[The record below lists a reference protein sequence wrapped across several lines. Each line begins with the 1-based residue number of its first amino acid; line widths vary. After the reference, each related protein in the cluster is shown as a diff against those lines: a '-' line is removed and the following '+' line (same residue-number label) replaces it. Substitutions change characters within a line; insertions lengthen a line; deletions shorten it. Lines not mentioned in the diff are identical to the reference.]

1 MSEPLRTAP
10 TDQGPATEA
19 DREALIEKLLL
30 AGLDHYFD
38 GRYEQ
43 AVNVWTR
50 VAFLERGH
58 GRARAYIE
66 RARGA
71 LAEQQRESEELLHT
85 GVEAYQAGDLRAA
98 RELLTRAVV
107 EGGANETAL
116 MFLQRLGHVEAA
128 TQEPRDETPRRGSI
142 RSAFRADAASDRTNW
157 FSTVLLSA
165 AIIAVVLLL
174 AQPIASWLGE
184 LPVAPLESRSERVE
198 PLPIVRNS
206 EARVAR
212 ARDLYGSGRL
222 SDALRILDEI
232 DIADPLRPEADAL
245 KAAIQRDLLAT
256 VPPSPPAAAGEAPR

>member
-10 TDQGPATEA
+10 ADQGPATDA

-30 AGLDHYFD
+30 AGLDHYFE

-71 LAEQQRESEELLHT
+71 LAEQQRESEELLHN
-85 GVEAYQAGDLRAA
+85 GVEAYKAGDLQAA
-98 RELLTRAVV
+98 RQLLTRAVA
-107 EGGANETAL
+107 EGVANETAL
-116 MFLQRLGHVEAA
+116 VFLQRLGHLEAA
-128 TQEPRDETPRRGSI
+128 AQLPRLEPSRRASFTA
-142 RSAFRADAASDRTNW
+142 SFRVPKASSRTNW
-157 FSTVLLSA
+157 LSTALLSA
-165 AIIAVVLLL
+165 GIVTVVLLL

-184 LPVAPLESRSERVE
+184 LPVAAPVVRAVRVE
-198 PLPIVRNS
+198 PLPIVRAS

-212 ARDLYGSGRL
+212 ARELYANGRL
-222 SDALRILDEI
+222 RDALRLLNEVDL
-232 DIADPLRPEADAL
+232 ADPLRAEADRLNANV
-245 KAAIQRDLLAT
+245 QRDLLAT
-256 VPPSPPAAAGEAPR
+256 AGQSPAATVGEAPR

>member
-10 TDQGPATEA
+10 ADQGPATDA
-19 DREALIEKLLL
+19 DREALIERLLL
-30 AGLDHYFD
+30 AGLDHYFE

-85 GVEAYQAGDLRAA
+85 GVEAYKAGDLRAA
-98 RELLTRAVV
+98 RELLTRAVA

-128 TQEPRDETPRRGSI
+128 TQAPPAESPPRGSF
-142 RSAFRADAASDRTNW
+142 RSAFRAEVATNRTNW

-165 AIIAVVLLL
+165 AIVAVVLLL

-184 LPVAPLESRSERVE
+184 LPVAPAESRSARVE
-198 PLPIVRNS
+198 PLPIVRAS
-206 EARVAR
+206 EARMAR
-212 ARDLYGSGRL
+212 ARDLYTSGRL
-222 SDALRILDEI
+222 RDALRLLDEI
-232 DIADPLRPEADAL
+232 DIADPLRPEADQL
-245 KAAIQRDLLAT
+245 KADVQRRLLAT
-256 VPPSPPAAAGEAPR
+256 AAQTPPAAAEVPR